1 MCSII
6 LGVEPG
12 RFWLAANRDELLARP
27 ARGPFWWHQGFL
39 AGRDE
44 QAGGTWLGLNQR
56 GLAVGVTNRFGAQRH
71 PERGSRGALV
81 VDALAQPSVTALHA
95 WLGALSPGRCNA
107 FHLVYADGARAGVT
121 WSDGETLTQQLLGP
135 GLHVVTER
143 SYGAAEAERATRLRE
158 ALGGVPTRPEA
169 STLQRL
175 LAVHDEANPLAASC
189 VHLDAFGYGTRSSAI
204 LFPGERFLWAEGPPC
219 VTPWQDLTGLLQ
231 SASAPAS

>member
-81 VDALAQPSVTALHA
+81 VDALARRPRRAALKRTRVGLA
-95 WLGALSPGRCNA
+95 RDTEGLRGLPPNGRSW
-107 FHLVYADGARAGVT
+107 V
-121 WSDGETLTQQLLGP
+121 
-135 GLHVVTER
+135 
-143 SYGAAEAERATRLRE
+143 
-158 ALGGVPTRPEA
+158 
-169 STLQRL
+169 
-175 LAVHDEANPLAASC
+175 
-189 VHLDAFGYGTRSSAI
+189 
-204 LFPGERFLWAEGPPC
+204 
-219 VTPWQDLTGLLQ
+219 
-231 SASAPAS
+231 